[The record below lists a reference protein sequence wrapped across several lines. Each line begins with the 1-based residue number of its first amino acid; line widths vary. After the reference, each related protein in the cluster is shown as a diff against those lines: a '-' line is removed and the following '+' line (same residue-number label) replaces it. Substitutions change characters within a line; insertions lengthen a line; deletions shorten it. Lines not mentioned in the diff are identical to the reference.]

1 MTTDT
6 LSKIKD
12 AINRPNLMD
21 LVNFGIYV
29 GISFSI
35 IVLYAC
41 VRFPETMNSIPKI
54 LPSGS
59 AEIALISGLLL
70 MSIPGV
76 WSLRQSLRMR
86 EKVREWERQEKEHD

>member
-1 MTTDT
+1 MTTDK

-12 AINRPNLMD
+12 TLNKPNLMD

-29 GISFSI
+29 GISISI
-35 IVLYAC
+35 LALYAC

-86 EKVREWERQEKEHD
+86 EKVRAWERQEKEHD

>member
-35 IVLYAC
+35 LALYAC
-41 VRFPETMNSIPKI
+41 VKFPETMNSIPKI

-59 AEIALISGLLL
+59 AEIAVISGLLL